1 MTAAAPAPRLRYQ
14 GAKPKDLT
22 TRIRGDVDA
31 TTRRNR
37 MEALIAED
45 EADRRAAKAGLLRW
59 AYRYLPEAFESAPA
73 PFQAE
78 IASDL
83 DAMVMQ
89 TPIAGIVRDSYALAC
104 PRGHGKTTL
113 MKGFL
118 LRVIH
123 EWRNMPHFRG
133 RAPFIVVVSDTASLA
148 EAIVSDLRAELES
161 NADLHRDYGSLVPR
175 AGRSKGKSAKP
186 WGTKLFET
194 EDGVLV
200 RALGAGGQ
208 IRGVNRRHR
217 RPTLILVDD
226 LENDDDVRNGDAR
239 VELRRWLH
247 EVLIPLGI
255 EGRLITCMIGTILH
269 QDSLLANLL
278 DREASP
284 EWWSRR
290 YAARWRM
297 VDGANV
303 PSVDGDHILM
313 PGLWSA
319 DALAAR
325 RRKIGSLAF
334 QREYL
339 NQPIDDATAMFQWGW
354 LQAAKQ
360 RGRGRGFAY
369 APLRSITL
377 DLALSSWDAV
387 DLAAEAGDAEYQVT
401 ITAWDLAV
409 VDTAAAAERTDSDY
423 TVGITLGLTLDD
435 RIEVRRIYRARGL
448 TPSAI
453 RARVVDEAEAIRPSY
468 VVVENNAAQRA
479 FEVDLREPLARLG
492 IRLLGHTTTARKSS
506 LYEGVPSLSALFEGG
521 LISFAWTEPGE
532 EKRID
537 QLIAELHGLGRE
549 AHDDLVMALWMA
561 VGAVRRWMRSRDAE
575 RRKHL
580 GVRPAATGESWAA
593 PDREDRAAA

>member
-1 MTAAAPAPRLRYQ
+1 MTAAVARPSSAARQLPN
-14 GAKPKDLT
+14 
-22 TRIRGDVDA
+22 RIRADVTA
-31 TTRRNR
+31 AERRAR
-37 MEALIAED
+37 MEALLAED
-45 EADRRAAKAGLLRW
+45 EADRRAAKARLLRW
-59 AYRYLPEAFESAPA
+59 AYRYMPEAFSAAPA

-78 IASDL
+78 IAADL

-89 TPIAGIVRDSYALAC
+89 RPIAGRVQDSYALAC

-113 MKGFL
+113 MKAFL

-123 EWRNMPHFRG
+123 EWREMPHFRG
-133 RAPFIVVVSDTASLA
+133 RPPFIVVVSDTASLA

-161 NADLHRDYGSLVPR
+161 NDDLRRDYGSLVPA
-175 AGRSKGKSAKP
+175 AGRSKGKSQKP

-194 EDGVLV
+194 SDGVLV

-208 IRGVNRRHR
+208 IRGVNRRNR

-226 LENDDDVRNGDAR
+226 LENDLDVRSKDAR
-239 VELRRWLH
+239 AELHRWLN

-255 EGRLITCMIGTILH
+255 EGHLLTCMIGTVLH
-269 QDSLLANLL
+269 QDSLLANLI
-278 DREASP
+278 DREKSP

-303 PSVDGDHILM
+303 PSIDGDHILM
-313 PGLWSA
+313 PDYWSA

-354 LQAAKQ
+354 LQGAKA

-369 APLRSITL
+369 EALRSITL
-377 DLALSSWDAV
+377 DLALSSWDAL
-387 DLAAEAGDAEYQVT
+387 DLAAEAGEAEYQVT
-401 ITAWDLAV
+401 ITAWDLAI
-409 VDTAAAAERTDSDY
+409 VDTSAAAERADSDY
-423 TVGITLGLTLDD
+423 TVGVTVGLTLDD
-435 RIEVRRIYRARGL
+435 RIEVRRIWRGRGL

-453 RARVVDEAEAIRPSY
+453 RARIIDEAEAIRPGY
-468 VVVENNAAQRA
+468 VIVENNAAQRA

-492 IRLLGHTTTARKSS
+492 IPLRGHTTTKRKSS
-506 LYEGVPSLSALFEGG
+506 LYEGVPSMSALFEGG
-521 LISFAWTEPGE
+521 LLSFAWSTPAE
-532 EKRID
+532 EKRVD
-537 QLIAELHGLGRE
+537 RVIAELHGLGRE
-549 AHDDLVMALWMA
+549 AHDDCVMALWMA
-561 VGAVRRWMRSRDAE
+561 VAALRRWVRSRDAE
-575 RRKHL
+575 RRRQI
-580 GVRPAATGESWAA
+580 GTRPAAVGDSWADA
-593 PDREDRAAA
+593 DREDRAAA